1 MEQLIQNFTRDYN
14 RAVEEYFEG
23 KYTFFLRNIR
33 PAIEWL
39 CKLVI
44 ANLIGDEDKVSD
56 IFEGKKKIK
65 VDYSSKQCSLIS
77 ISGNNKALQGRMIID
92 AVLNAFL
99 FKRKD
104 VLEARNN
111 ETLKGLKE
119 EMDMYCQCLR
129 RFYSVASN
137 GSHSGDGNIDKSN
150 ATTFGPILSRFIS
163 FLVTNQLLTE
173 KSCSCLSS
181 LQSIQVV
188 DQSEFDR
195 TIAEINRLNKE
206 KEIQLE
212 NALADIESLRAQSE
226 NEIKS
231 AQEDSVLKESK
242 IRELESIIEQLKTAS
257 NVQMQS
263 HDAGFINPQNDKPVS
278 DLYLPDEK
286 IDFDQE
292 DIIMASLDES
302 LLVSGC
308 AGSGKSVIAM
318 KKAAQL
324 HKGGLDVITIA
335 YTKSLNDY
343 MQSGV
348 AQNLGKFYYHHQWV
362 KNGYPRADYIIVD
375 EIQDFTAKEINQFIH
390 AANKNF
396 FFFGDSAQSI
406 YAPFRRGILDMSGIA
421 ELTGLEPMKLYTNY
435 RLPRPVAKITQEYVG
450 IGVEPYSDKVYKND
464 SANELPRIIG
474 FESKEAQVVSIAEL
488 IQANNGKSIG
498 IFLPDNASVLEF
510 SNLLS
515 ELDIDFEFKYELKKA
530 SGQKFGYEPYN
541 TLNFGNRLPKVM
553 TYHSA
558 KGLQFDVVILP
569 WYKGSATTD
578 ERKALYVAMTRTCG
592 KLVITYNGMLTAPL
606 SEVPEILYINRM

>member
-1 MEQLIQNFTRDYN
+1 MEQMIQNFTRDYN

-65 VDYSSKQCSLIS
+65 VDYGSRQCSLV
-77 ISGNNKALQGRMIID
+77 SGNNKALQGRMIID

-137 GSHSGDGNIDKSN
+137 GSHSGEDSIDKPN
-150 ATTFGPILSRFIS
+150 ATTFAPILSRFIS
-163 FLVTNQLLTE
+163 FLVTNQLLT
-173 KSCSCLSS
+173 KNSCACLSS
-181 LQSIQVV
+181 LKSIQVV
-188 DQSEFDR
+188 DQSEFNR

-206 KEIQLE
+206 KEAQLE
-212 NALADIESLRAQSE
+212 NAFAEIESLRAQRE

-231 AQEDSVLKESK
+231 AQEDSVFKESK
-242 IRELESIIEQLKTAS
+242 IRELESIIEQLKTATD
-257 NVQMQS
+257 VQIQS
-263 HDAGFINPQNDKPVS
+263 HDAGLVGPQNDKPVS

-286 IDFDQE
+286 IDLDQE
-292 DIIMASLDES
+292 DIIMASNDES

-324 HKGGLDVITIA
+324 HNDGLDVITIA
-335 YTKSLNDY
+335 YTKSLNNY

-348 AQNLGKFYYHHQWV
+348 AQKLGKFYYYHRWV
-362 KNGYPRADYIIVD
+362 KCGCPRADYIIVD
-375 EIQDFTAKEINQFIH
+375 EIQDFTAEEIKQFIH
-390 AANKNF
+390 AANKHF

-406 YAPFRRGILDMSGIA
+406 YAPFKQGILDMSGIA

-435 RLPRPVAKITQEYVG
+435 RLPRPVAKITQAYVG
-450 IGVEPYSDKVYKND
+450 IGVEPYSEKVYKND
-464 SANELPRIIG
+464 SANELPRIIKY
-474 FESKEAQVVSIAEL
+474 ENKEAQVLGIAEL
-488 IQANNGKSIG
+488 IQANNGNSIG
-498 IFLPDNASVLEF
+498 IFLPDNNLVLEF
-510 SNLLS
+510 SNVLLG
-515 ELDIDFEFKYELKKA
+515 LDIDFEYKCEIGKTD
-530 SGQKFGYEPYN
+530 GQKSEPKSYN
-541 TLNFGNRLPKVM
+541 TLDFRNRLPKVM

-569 WYKGSATTD
+569 WYEGAATTD
-578 ERKALYVAMTRTCG
+578 ERKALYVAMTRTYG
-592 KLVITYNGMLTAPL
+592 RLVITFDGILSAPL
-606 SEVPEILYINRM
+606 SEVPEILYINKI